1 MRPQALKRRAKRML
15 AHDKTMQPAERA
27 AVERAIK
34 EPALLQKWCDK
45 TNEVCPSPP
54 DYVLYAGGE
63 FMDRLWTWFKENWP
77 TILKLL
83 LSLLVL
89 L

>member
-15 AHDKTMQPAERA
+15 ARHGSDMLPQEKA
-27 AVERAIK
+27 AVQRAIN
-34 EPALLQKWCDK
+34 EPVLLGQWLDK
-45 TNEVCPSPP
+45 INEIKDQP
-54 DYVLYAGGE
+54 DDNLMQGIAWDKVW
-63 FMDRLWTWFKENWP
+63 DWFKANWP

-89 L
+89 V